1 MIRPPPKST
10 LFPYTTLFRS
20 SGTRSRS
27 RSTWR
32 PPSASPPAPT
42 PLHPTWPSRLLQLDQ
57 DLPVPSSADVDGGL
71 DPATSEDRKSTRLN
85 PSHSQISY
93 AVFCLIKQIPGAVAG
108 TEEPTGRGRQGHP
121 SPFAADARRSVRA
134 SRPSHFRHGAWHR
147 DVGRDMT
154 DAIYE
159 D

>member
-71 DPATSEDRKSTRLN
+71 DPAASD
-85 PSHSQISY
+85 
-93 AVFCLIKQIPGAVAG
+93 VAG
-108 TEEPTGRGRQGHP
+108 LSGNDVGFEVLGERPLCVGLGRGGDPVPFDLDEHVVHVVPVGVGARAGRRLPLPHP
-121 SPFAADARRSVRA
+121 SPLLPEQHA
-134 SRPSHFRHGAWHR
+134 
-147 DVGRDMT
+147 
-154 DAIYE
+154 
-159 D
+159 